1 MLRAWRRA
9 TVVALAAG
17 AAITASLTAG
27 AATSAAQ
34 AAAPAVSIAATAK
47 LKPVT
52 GDVFVVY
59 RAGAYSTAKIHGTI
73 TGAAAGDIAILYA
86 QPFPYKKPAAAAG
99 SVTLKGAT
107 AAYSFTVTPAL
118 ATHYAVR
125 LFASGTPAPVAVSRT
140 QAVYLT
146 NAQTYSS
153 FQTCKRPVCHET
165 FRIYTYVP
173 SSSLAFE
180 MRKHVYPYF
189 GLNLSNTG
197 TPPPPK
203 WLILDGGHAKVTNA
217 RRVAADEFVNT
228 LSFTF
233 TIGNHGYYWIPGI
246 CTKDAVTTDGI
257 GLPGRHS
264 CGAHRIST
272 SLPYVG

>member
-9 TVVALAAG
+9 AVVALAAG
-17 AAITASLTAG
+17 AAITASL
-27 AATSAAQ
+27 AATSVAQ

-73 TGAAAGDIAILYA
+73 TGAAAGDIATLYA
-86 QPFPYKKPAAAAG
+86 QPFPYKKPAVPAG
-99 SVTLKGAT
+99 SITLKGAT

-125 LFASGTPAPVAVSRT
+125 LFASGTTAPVAVSRT

-153 FQTCKRPVCHET
+153 FQACKRPVCHET
-165 FRIYTYVP
+165 FRIFTYVP
-173 SSSLAFE
+173 NSALAFE

-189 GLNLSNTG
+189 GLSLSNKG

-272 SLPYVG
+272 SIPYVG

>member
-9 TVVALAAG
+9 AVVALAAG
-17 AAITASLTAG
+17 AAITASLTA
-27 AATSAAQ
+27 ASVAQ

-52 GDVFVVY
+52 GDVFVIY

-73 TGAAAGDIAILYA
+73 TGATAGDTATLYA
-86 QPFPYKKPAAAAG
+86 QPFPYKKPAVPAG

-125 LFASGTPAPVAVSRT
+125 LFASGTTTPVAVSRT

-146 NAQTYSS
+146 SAQTYSK
-153 FQTCKRPVCHET
+153 FQPCKRPVCHET

-173 SSSLAFE
+173 SSALAFE
-180 MRKHVYPYF
+180 MSKHVYPYF
-189 GLNLSNTG
+189 GLSLSNKG

-217 RRVAADEFVNT
+217 RKVAADEYVNT
-228 LSFTF
+228 ISFTF
-233 TIGNHGYYWIPGI
+233 TIGNHGYYMIPAI

-272 SLPYVG
+272 SAPYVG

>member
-9 TVVALAAG
+9 AVVAVAAG
-17 AAITASLTAG
+17 AAITSSLAAASV
-27 AATSAAQ
+27 AQ

-52 GDVFVVY
+52 GDVFVIY

-73 TGAAAGDIAILYA
+73 TGAAAGDTATLYA
-86 QPFPYKKPAAAAG
+86 QPFPYKKPAVAAG
-99 SVTLKGAT
+99 SITLKGAT

-125 LFASGTPAPVAVSRT
+125 LSASGTTTPVAVSRT
-140 QAVYLT
+140 QAVYIT
-146 NAQTYSS
+146 SAQTYSS

-165 FRIYTYVP
+165 FRIYTYIP
-173 SSSLAFE
+173 SSALSFE
-180 MRKHVYPYF
+180 MSKHVYPYF
-189 GLNLSNTG
+189 GLSLSTKG

-203 WLILDGGHAKVTNA
+203 WLILDGGHAKVTKA
-217 RRVAADEFVNT
+217 SRVAADEFVNT
-228 LSFTF
+228 ISYTF

-272 SLPYVG
+272 SAPYVG